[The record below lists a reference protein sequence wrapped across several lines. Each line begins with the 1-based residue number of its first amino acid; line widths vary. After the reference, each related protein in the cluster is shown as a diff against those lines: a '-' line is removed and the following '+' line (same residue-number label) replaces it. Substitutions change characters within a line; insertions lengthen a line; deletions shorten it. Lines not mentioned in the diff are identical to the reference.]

1 MRIKNTN
8 TQRKS
13 DIIFCIVFLAWPIL
27 QWLVMY
33 WYNNIQFIALAFQR
47 YDGETG
53 KYYFFD
59 AANLFTNFK
68 NVLTDLT
75 NPNGLLKY
83 FGKGC
88 VMYLTSGLLP
98 VPIGY
103 FIAYMIYKKVPL
115 ANTFKVIMFLP
126 SILSSVVIIM
136 YFKFF
141 IDRALP
147 AFITQAWGNQ
157 VPNLL
162 FDDKY
167 NFLIVNLYG
176 FFFAMPGAIVI
187 NVATMARIPEEIIEY
202 GKLEGVSMWQ
212 EFWLIVAPLIYSLIE
227 VMSLGIFL
235 GFFNVQGP
243 LYTIYAENA
252 PDNVVTFGYYMYT
265 RIVGNNN
272 AAANYGYTTAQSVLT
287 TLVAIPIVFGTKA
300 LMDKFNPEAEY

>member
-1 MRIKNTN
+1 MKLKNNN
-8 TQRKS
+8 TQRRS
-13 DIIFCIVFLAWPIL
+13 DIIFCVVFLAYPII
-27 QWLVMY
+27 QWLIMY
-33 WYNNIQFIALAFQR
+33 WYNNIQFIMLAFQR
-47 YDGETG
+47 YDIATG

-68 NVLTDLT
+68 NVLTDFA
-75 NPNGLLKY
+75 NPEGLLKY
-83 FGKGC
+83 FWKGGF
-88 VMYLTSGLLP
+88 MYLTSGLLP

-103 FIAYMIYKKVPL
+103 FIAYMIYKKVPM

-147 AFITQAWGNQ
+147 SFITQTWGIE

-162 FDDKY
+162 YDDRY
-167 NFLIVNLYG
+167 NYLIMILYG
-176 FFFAMPGAIVI
+176 FFFAMPGSIVI

-212 EFWLIVAPLIYSLIE
+212 EFWLITIPLIYPLIE

-235 GFFNVQGP
+235 GFFNAQGP
-243 LYTIYAENA
+243 IYTIYAENA
-252 PDNVVTFGYYMYT
+252 PENVITFGYYMYT
-265 RIVGNNN
+265 RIVGNSE
-272 AAANYGYTTAQSVLT
+272 AASNYGYTTAQSVLT
-287 TLVAIPIVFGTKA
+287 TVIAIPIVFGTKA
-300 LMDKFNPEAEY
+300 LMDKFDPEAEY